1 MAKQLQLRRG
11 TELENDTFTGA
22 NGEVTVDT
30 TNKTLRVHDGT
41 TVGGTRLA
49 TVTGG
54 LIPAAQLPAA
64 TTSAQGAVILN
75 NTLTSKSTTQALTA
89 AQGKVLKDTLD
100 TLDTAITS
108 SLGVGQTWVDLTNSR
123 AFDTNYINNT
133 AKPIMVNAAPEG
145 YEVTNSEKIAAYVD
159 GVLVYA
165 VQGATSQANHYQT
178 YNVSFIV
185 PSGAT
190 YRIDGLNR
198 ILFHWAELR

>member
-1 MAKQLQLRRG
+1 MSKRVQLRKG
-11 TELENDTFTGA
+11 TQAEHTTFTGA

-49 TVTGG
+49 TLTGG
-54 LIPAAQLPAA
+54 LVPATQLPSA
-64 TTSAQGAVILN
+64 TTSTQGAVILN
-75 NTLTSKSTTQALTA
+75 NTLTSTSTTQALTA
-89 AQGKVLKDTLD
+89 AQGKVLKD

-145 YEVTNSEKIAAYVD
+145 YEVTDNDKIAAYVN
-159 GVLVYA
+159 GVLVYV
-165 VQGATSQANHYQT
+165 VQGATAGGNHYQT

-185 PSGAT
+185 PPGAT
-190 YRIDGLNR
+190 YRIVGLNR
-198 ILFHWAELR
+198 VLFHWAELR